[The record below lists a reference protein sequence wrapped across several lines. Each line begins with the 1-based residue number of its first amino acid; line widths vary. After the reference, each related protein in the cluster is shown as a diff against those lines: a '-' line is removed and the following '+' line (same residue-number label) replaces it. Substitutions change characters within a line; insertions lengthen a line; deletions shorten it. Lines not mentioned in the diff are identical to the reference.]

1 MKNILKF
8 ICALIIAVV
17 AVSCDKALTKAE
29 VEAGFAPK
37 VTIPTVNDPVL
48 EELILMEKCAVVT
61 VTFADYTADTDSL
74 ELGFIVSTD
83 PTFATSRS
91 VVLETIP
98 ETGTVTTKVPVYLG
112 KVNYIKATASSVSG
126 SNFSKTLEV
135 DFPTLPWYYMLA
147 SEYTSNVTT
156 YFGYSYKN
164 HTVTVELS
172 EDTNSIT
179 FKNLDVSLAMYYEVG
194 HQLTGIVDKEN
205 RVVSF
210 TLVDGLVDIGLAAA
224 GVYIHPMLWSAADE
238 DLVPADSFKILFSE
252 DASEMTVQ
260 SYGLIMGDNYDDLY
274 FNQKYSAK

>member
-1 MKNILKF
+1 MIL
-8 ICALIIAVV
+8 
-17 AVSCDKALTKAE
+17 S
-29 VEAGFAPK
+29 
-37 VTIPTVNDPVL
+37 
-48 EELILMEKCAVVT
+48 
-61 VTFADYTADTDSL
+61 
-74 ELGFIVSTD
+74 
-83 PTFATSRS
+83 FATSRS

-135 DFPTLPWYYMLA
+135 DVPTLPWYYMLA